1 MLTNGT
7 KKRRAWKE
15 DTTHVKLL
23 ITKVK
28 VFCIVARVTFKIFFS
43 CHNNSMFPKRL
54 SSVLHRK
61 WDLNFTGHSRSSY

>member
-43 CHNNSMFPKRL
+43 CHNNSIVSKEIIICTAQKMGSKFH
-54 SSVLHRK
+54 SS
-61 WDLNFTGHSRSSY
+61 